1 MRRSSRFL
9 AVLLVAF
16 SGILLAHF
24 PLLHLPYFWDEA
36 GYYIPAALDF
46 YHHGWLIPRS
56 TLPTGHT
63 PLVMAYLA
71 AFWRLF
77 GFSEAVSRVAMILVA
92 AITVVATYDLGQQ
105 AVGREAAVWAAI
117 LLALSPLF
125 FAQSSLVFLDLAAA
139 CFTTLSLLFLLE
151 ERWLPFA
158 LSAVMAV
165 MSKETAAVVLPVV
178 WGFCF
183 LRRKERRATVWM
195 ALVAPALALAVWA
208 VYYRHVTGFWTGNAE
223 YLQYNLYSALAPAHV
238 LRSFVARTAE
248 IFIQGFNW
256 VLTAGAIAGF
266 VWARRHERAADKTE
280 SLALPRHLLSRP
292 HGAESFLSRQAGSRL
307 HHPVGSAPSSQWGQ
321 RRICAN
327 DFRVLAGAVAGAYA
341 VMLSLV
347 GGAVLARYMLP
358 VIPLFI
364 LFALT
369 FVSRLPRRAAQ
380 VWLLATAGCFIA
392 SWFINP
398 PYPFPYEN
406 NLSYVDFV
414 RLQQAAARYLES
426 LPGNPVIL
434 TAWPATDELR
444 QPSLGYVARPLRVAS
459 IDDFA
464 AANFRNPPP
473 FDVLYLYSRK
483 WESKYNLLTRIGA
496 LRQFASRFY
505 GYSPQVSARKLAARY
520 RLKLLLEFKR
530 RGQWVS
536 LYARQ

>member
-1 MRRSSRFL
+1 MRRPPRFL
-9 AVLLVAF
+9 AVLLLAF
-16 SGILLAHF
+16 SGIVLAHF
-24 PLLHLPYFWDEA
+24 PFLHLPYFWDEA

-77 GFSEAVSRVAMILVA
+77 GFSTAVSRVAMILVA
-92 AITVVATYDLGQQ
+92 AITVVATYDLGRQ
-105 AVGREAAVWAAI
+105 VFGREAAVWAAI

-139 CFTTLSLLFLLE
+139 CFTALSLLFLLE

-158 LSAVMAV
+158 LCAVMAV
-165 MSKETAAVVLPVV
+165 MSKETAAVMLPIV
-178 WGFCF
+178 WGLF
-183 LRRKERRATVWM
+183 LRRKERRAAVWM
-195 ALVAPALALAVWA
+195 ALAAPALALAVWA

-266 VWARRHERAADKTE
+266 VWARRHEGAAGKTG
-280 SLALPRHLLSRP
+280 SLSLPWHPVSRP
-292 HGAESFLSRQAGSRL
+292 RGAESFSSRKAGSRL
-307 HHPVGSAPSSQWGQ
+307 HNAVGSTPSTQEGQ
-321 RRICAN
+321 GRICAN
-327 DFRVLAGAVAGAYA
+327 EFRVLAGTVAGAYI
-341 VMLSLV
+341 VMLSLI

-369 FVSRLPRRAAQ
+369 FVSRLPRRAAR
-380 VWLLATAGCFIA
+380 VWLLASAGCFIA

-414 RLQQAAARYLES
+414 RLHQAAARYLES

-444 QPSLGYVARPLRVAS
+444 QPPLGYVTHPLRVAS

-464 AANFRNPPP
+464 AANFSSPPP

-483 WESKYNLLTRIGA
+483 WEPKYNLLTRIGA
-496 LRQFASRFY
+496 LRHFASRFY

-520 RLKLLLEFKR
+520 HLKLLQEFKR